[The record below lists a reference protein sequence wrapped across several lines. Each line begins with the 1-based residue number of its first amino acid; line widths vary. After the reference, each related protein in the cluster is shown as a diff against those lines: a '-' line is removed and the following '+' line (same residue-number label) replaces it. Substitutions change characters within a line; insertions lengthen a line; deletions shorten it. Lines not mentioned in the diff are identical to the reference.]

1 MVLTSIIFNGEKE
14 RELEGRKRQMLVW
27 FPALAGGGTEALYR
41 GLSVLEASEARF
53 VSEESGLAS
62 TKPCRGKNR
71 ERQRWIGTQSD

>member
-1 MVLTSIIFNGEKE
+1 MVL
-14 RELEGRKRQMLVW
+14 

-62 TKPCRGKNR
+62 MKPCRGKNR
-71 ERQRWIGTQSD
+71 ERQRWIGTRGD